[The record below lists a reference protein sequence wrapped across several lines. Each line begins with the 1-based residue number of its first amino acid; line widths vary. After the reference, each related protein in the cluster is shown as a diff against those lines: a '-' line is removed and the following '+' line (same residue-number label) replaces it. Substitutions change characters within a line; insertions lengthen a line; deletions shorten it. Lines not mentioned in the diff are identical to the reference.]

1 MNISWIILCCYIVAT
16 SFIKW
21 IFNDESF
28 EGFSVF
34 DNKQIQRV
42 TSYLPMRPTG
52 KHVYNRDTLVAIQ
65 KQTTGVRISSEVC
78 TRIRELRINNVMK
91 WKQQRKRAGR
101 KKYPS
106 QLSCNIKIF
115 SEEKDSTK
123 FLHKKYK
130 CVYSKFSVAQ
140 K

>member
-1 MNISWIILCCYIVAT
+1 MNIIWIILCCYIVAT

-52 KHVYNRDTLVAIQ
+52 KHYVYNRDTLVAIR

-78 TRIRELRINNVMK
+78 IRIRELRINNVMK
-91 WKQQRKRAGR
+91 WKQRRKRAGR
-101 KKYPS
+101 K
-106 QLSCNIKIF
+106 
-115 SEEKDSTK
+115 ST
-123 FLHKKYK
+123 
-130 CVYSKFSVAQ
+130 
-140 K
+140 